1 MAESQNKFDVV
12 VIGSGPGGYIAA
24 IRCAQLGMKTACVE
38 KDPTFGGTC
47 LNVGCIPSKAL
58 LESSHFF
65 HKMKH
70 EATEHGI
77 EVPTVNLQLKK
88 MLARKDE
95 VVKKLTTG
103 VAGLFKKN
111 KIYGI
116 QGLGTIKSL
125 GEVTV
130 KKPDGTTET
139 LVTKNILIATGSIPS
154 SFPNMPIDEKTIVSS
169 TGALAFSEVP
179 KSLLVIGGGY
189 IGLEMGSVWS
199 RLGSKVTVVEFLPK
213 IVPSMDEA
221 ISSRLLK
228 VLKDQGIEFKLNT
241 AVKSVTPKGSGAEV
255 VLESKGQQETLS
267 YDKVLVSIGRKPMTE
282 GLGLNNVGLK
292 TNAKGFLEVDSN
304 FKTAAAGIFAIGDVI
319 GGLMLAHKAEEEGV
333 ACAEIMAGEKPR
345 VNYNLV
351 PGILYTHPEVATVGK
366 TEEQLKAANV
376 PYKLGQFRF
385 VANGRAISVGETEG
399 LVKLLVHKE
408 SDEILGAHI
417 MAANASEMIHELCV
431 AMEFNATAE
440 DIALTMHGHP
450 TLSEAIKEAALNSH
464 DRTLNA

>member
-1 MAESQNKFDVV
+1 MAESQNRFDVV
-12 VIGSGPGGYIAA
+12 VIGSGPGGYIGA
-24 IRCAQLGMKTACVE
+24 IRAAQLGMRVACVE

-47 LNVGCIPSKAL
+47 LNVGCIPSKAM
-58 LESSHFF
+58 LESSHFY

-70 EATEHGI
+70 EAAEHGI
-77 EVPTVNLQLKK
+77 EVPQVNLQLAK

-95 VVKKLTTG
+95 VVKKLTMG

-111 KIYGI
+111 KVYGI
-116 QGLGTIKSL
+116 QGMGSIKSAN
-125 GEVTV
+125 EVVV
-130 KKPDGTTET
+130 KKPDGSTESLTTT
-139 LVTKNILIATGSIPS
+139 NILIATGSVPS
-154 SFPNMPIDEKTIVSS
+154 SFPNMAIDEKTVVSS
-169 TGALAFSEVP
+169 TGALAFPAVP

-221 ISSRLLK
+221 ISTRLLK
-228 VLKDQGIEFKLNT
+228 ILKDQGIEFKLNT
-241 AVKSVTPKGSGAEV
+241 AVKTVTPKNGGAEV
-255 VLESKGQQETLS
+255 VLESKGQSETLN
-267 YDKVLVSIGRKPMTE
+267 YEKVLVSIGRKPMTQD
-282 GLGLNNVGLK
+282 LGLENVGLK
-292 TNAKGFLEVDSN
+292 TNAKGFLEVDAN
-304 FKTAAAGIFAIGDVI
+304 FRTAVAGVYAVGDVI
-319 GGLMLAHKAEEEGV
+319 GGAMLAHKAEEEGV
-333 ACAEIMAGEKPR
+333 ACVEFMAGEKPR

-351 PGILYTHPEVATVGK
+351 PGILYTHPEVASVGK
-366 TEEQLKAANV
+366 TEEQLKAAGT
-376 PYKLGQFRF
+376 PYKQGQFRF

-408 SDEILGAHI
+408 TDEILGAHI
-417 MAANASEMIHELCV
+417 IAANASEMIHELCV
-431 AMEFNATAE
+431 AMEFSATAE